1 MPGIPS
7 IGGAVAWR
15 HIVTSSDVSEVPGTG
30 ILAEKIRKPQAVG
43 TAQLNAKRIK
53 HCSTHIAWEEEE
65 ITVRMSVGESGV
77 LWLIQLYKDNAVI
90 A

>member
-1 MPGIPS
+1 
-7 IGGAVAWR
+7 
-15 HIVTSSDVSEVPGTG
+15 
-30 ILAEKIRKPQAVG
+30 
-43 TAQLNAKRIK
+43 LNAKRIK